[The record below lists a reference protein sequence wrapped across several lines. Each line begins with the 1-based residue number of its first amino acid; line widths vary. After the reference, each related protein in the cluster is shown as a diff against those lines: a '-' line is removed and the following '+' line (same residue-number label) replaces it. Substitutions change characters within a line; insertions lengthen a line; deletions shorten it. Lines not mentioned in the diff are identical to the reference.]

1 MATTP
6 TSGWSESGSWQ
17 WLAPAEAIVLAN
29 VTGKRQVPLDFGTG
43 HEPDVAANADAIL
56 RVIEGKA
63 PRCRPTRTMT
73 DGLRS
78 LQLYPGGRL
87 T

>member
-1 MATTP
+1 MAMPP

-17 WLAPAEAIVLAN
+17 RLAPAEAVVLAN

-43 HEPDVAANADAIL
+43 HEPNVAANADAIL
-56 RVIEGKA
+56 RVIEGMA
-63 PRCRPTRTMT
+63 PRSRPTRLVA

-78 LQLYPGGRL
+78 LHVYRGGRP

>member
-1 MATTP
+1 MAMPP

-17 WLAPAEAIVLAN
+17 WLAPAEAVVLAN
-29 VTGKRQVPLDFGTG
+29 VTGKRQVPLDFGSA
-43 HEPDVAANADAIL
+43 HEPDAAAQADAII
-56 RVIEGKA
+56 RVIEAMA
-63 PRCRPTRTMT
+63 PRTRPTRIVT

-78 LQLYPGGRL
+78 LQLYRGGRL